1 MVQGATRDSSRKARG
16 LPSCVCKPSRFG
28 NTGGSN
34 GVFVKRIQKSS
45 KKSLFQKS
53 VVSPQNTA
61 LFNPLSTTAFQ
72 QNHIMLEET
81 TNSTKNVVVNAYEAA
96 RDLRVRQNIERM
108 KSIGIEAAKTK
119 VDAIVANVAKKTK
132 SASSSA
138 SHLSKK
144 RVKKRSEISPSND
157 GRRRVRGEKAPD
169 IHAIKTMLIQNNLLN
184 RCITKICK
192 STCETQRSTLGM
204 GTVRVRLRQPSR
216 RL

>member
-1 MVQGATRDSSRKARG
+1 MYVSHRVLATLAVQ
-16 LPSCVCKPSRFG
+16 
-28 NTGGSN
+28 N

-108 KSIGIEAAKTK
+108 KSIGIEAAKTI

-132 SASSSA
+132 SASWSA
-138 SHLSKK
+138 S
-144 RVKKRSEISPSND
+144 N
-157 GRRRVRGEKAPD
+157 
-169 IHAIKTMLIQNNLLN
+169 
-184 RCITKICK
+184 
-192 STCETQRSTLGM
+192 
-204 GTVRVRLRQPSR
+204 
-216 RL
+216 

>member
-1 MVQGATRDSSRKARG
+1 MYVSHRVLATLAVQ
-16 LPSCVCKPSRFG
+16 
-28 NTGGSN
+28 N

-119 VDAIVANVAKKTK
+119 VDAIVAISCEEDKERLVVGVAF
-132 SASSSA
+132 
-138 SHLSKK
+138 
-144 RVKKRSEISPSND
+144 
-157 GRRRVRGEKAPD
+157 
-169 IHAIKTMLIQNNLLN
+169 IQEESQ
-184 RCITKICK
+184 K
-192 STCETQRSTLGM
+192 TLGNLAVQ
-204 GTVRVRLRQPSR
+204 TTDVVARAR
-216 RL
+216 